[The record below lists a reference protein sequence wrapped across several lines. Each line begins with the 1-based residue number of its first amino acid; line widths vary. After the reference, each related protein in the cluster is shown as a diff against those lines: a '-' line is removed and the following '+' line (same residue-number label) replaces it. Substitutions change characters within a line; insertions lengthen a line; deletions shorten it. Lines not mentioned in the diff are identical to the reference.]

1 MTSSITRTKPVG
13 LVRQMAL
20 DKFQEWSLGD
30 MMDIIRFLMFH
41 FVIIMIICI
50 LGSAYPSVCEKV
62 YGNIIMAIFC
72 TRDIEDPLRGRRE
85 SNNVWRLLENTKS
98 LPDVAIYFCVRK
110 GTPNHEGVET
120 LKHSSHL

>member
-98 LPDVAIYFCVRK
+98 LPDVAIYFCARK

-120 LKHSSHL
+120 LKR